1 MLSGRACH
9 QLSPCCSDEQG
20 KDDGSLVHLH
30 RLRNEA
36 DNSSMGLVS
45 ILFGL
50 ILGWMQFDDDVPV
63 WVYLLSLQFVVVGGL
78 LILLGYD
85 AFIHGRTSR
94 GTFLSAPQRRPP
106 RKYCIAQPAAAST
119 HRTVRSC
126 GLCGYGTKP

>member
-1 MLSGRACH
+1 MSK
-9 QLSPCCSDEQG
+9 G

-85 AFIHGRTSR
+85 AFIHG
-94 GTFLSAPQRRPP
+94 
-106 RKYCIAQPAAAST
+106 
-119 HRTVRSC
+119 
-126 GLCGYGTKP
+126 